1 MKVMKALFI
10 IFAVMS
16 ANFVNAQSTDTCTN
30 CAVVGGDTTVVIESK
45 VSDVSIF
52 GIYKLDAETGSPLMW
67 FTQSQGNCNLFLEAR
82 ANFDWQNTVTIAAGR
97 NFSAGPY
104 WVTPKVGALV
114 SMGGDG
120 YSGISFEVN
129 HGISLPWNISLFQ
142 MNQYAFGGKNSNPN
156 FFYDYSQIGWSPM
169 KNFSLLFGAQF
180 FRALELQEGEEYLD
194 WWIDMGPQLKISFGD
209 GFYLKPWITFDPN
222 HDNRKVIVGLGRSF

>member
-1 MKVMKALFI
+1 MKVMKALFT
-10 IFAVMS
+10 FAVMS
-16 ANFVNAQSTDTCTN
+16 ASANFLNAQSSADTTCTE
-30 CAVVGGDTTVVIESK
+30 CTVVTGDTVNVVSK
-45 VSDVSIF
+45 ISDVSIF

-67 FTQSQGNCNLFLEAR
+67 FTQSQGQLFIEAR

-129 HGISLPWNISLFQ
+129 HGISLPWNISIFQ
-142 MNQYAFGGKNSNPN
+142 MNQYAMGGKNSNPN
-156 FFYDYSQIGWSPM
+156 FFYDYSQIGWSPT

-209 GFYLKPWITFDPN
+209 GFYLKPWVTFDPN

>member
-67 FTQSQGNCNLFLEAR
+67 FTQSQGQLFIEAR
-82 ANFDWQNTVTIAAGR
+82 ANFDWQSTVTVAVGR
-97 NFSAGPY
+97 NLSAGPY
-104 WVTPKVGALV
+104 WATPKVGALI

-120 YSGISFEVN
+120 YSGISFEMN
-129 HGISLPWNISLFQ
+129 HGISLPWNISIFQ
-142 MNQYAFGGKNSNPN
+142 MNQYAMGGKNSNPN
-156 FFYDYSQIGWSPM
+156 FFYDYSDIGWSPT
-169 KNFSLLFGAQF
+169 KNLSFLFGAQF
-180 FRALELQEGEEYLD
+180 FRALELQEGQEVLE
-194 WWIDMGPQLKISFGD
+194 WWVDMGPQVKVTFGG
-209 GFYLKPWITFDPN
+209 GFYLKPWVTFDPN